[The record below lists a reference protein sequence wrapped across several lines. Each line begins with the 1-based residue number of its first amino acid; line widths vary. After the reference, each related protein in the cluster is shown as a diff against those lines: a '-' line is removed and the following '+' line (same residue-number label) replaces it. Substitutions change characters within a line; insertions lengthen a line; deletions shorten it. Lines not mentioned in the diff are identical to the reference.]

1 MLRLRDSVRKLPA
14 WSLVYLA
21 TISTS
26 CPRSR
31 GICTFTRAAPSASL
45 GVGAAV
51 QRGTTSTHP
60 RSFLSHCCPY
70 CAGSC
75 GSQRGKPSRQP
86 LGTLG
91 PCPPAPRRSSKDPR
105 PCPQASGLGSPQ
117 RLGRAGKLSLR
128 SWGLL
133 PPQRGLYPSLPW
145 CWGGGREK
153 TSPRRLPPGPA
164 GGGAETAR
172 RASS

>member
-75 GSQRGKPSRQP
+75 GSQRENPAASPWGRLGPVPQP
-86 LGTLG
+86 HAGPPRTLG
-91 PCPPAPRRSSKDPR
+91 RVPKPVA
-105 PCPQASGLGSPQ
+105 
-117 RLGRAGKLSLR
+117 
-128 SWGLL
+128 WGLL
-133 PPQRGLYPSLPW
+133 RDSAGQESCPCAAGGFCKRGLYPSLPW